1 MPPFGPVYCE
11 TALQWFSF
19 PAEPINFLSNAVI
32 ILLGLIGL
40 LYAWRH
46 KAGTDVWMLAALLT
60 ATGVGS
66 ALWHGFRTPLS
77 LAVDVVPGLLFL
89 LLFVYV
95 WARRV
100 WGVYG
105 ASGYLGAFFAGT
117 LFLSWITQLVMPF
130 RGPPVGV
137 VITAILGAGYLIYR
151 TRRVSSKVLTLGV
164 ATLIYALIAYFFRS
178 IDLYTCAYIL
188 IGTHFLWHILLSTA
202 AFYGILLI
210 LEIDTTKNP
219 A

>member
-19 PAEPINFLSNAVI
+19 PAEPINFSSNAVI
-32 ILLGLIGL
+32 VLLGLIAL
-40 LYAWRH
+40 LYAWRNR
-46 KAGTDVWMLAALLT
+46 ASSDVWALAALLT

-77 LAVDVVPGLLFL
+77 LTLDVVPGLLFL

-100 WGVYG
+100 WGVRG
-105 ASGYLGAFFAGT
+105 ASTFLGAFFVGT
-117 LFLSWITQLVMPF
+117 FVLSWITQLVMPF

-137 VITAILGAGYLIYR
+137 VIAAIVGAGYLIYK
-151 TRRVSSKVLTLGV
+151 TRHYSGQVLTLGV
-164 ATLIYALIAYFFRS
+164 MTLVYALIAYFFRS
-178 IDLYTCAYIL
+178 IDLYTCEYLI
-188 IGTHFLWHILLSTA
+188 IGTHFLWHVMLSTA
-202 AFYGILLI
+202 AFYGVLLI
-210 LEIDTTKNP
+210 IEIDKTRTP
-219 A
+219 